1 MIHFP
6 TIPPNVAIYAT
17 CIGFA
22 VAFSVSIVSL
32 IFRPI
37 EKMGAIKVEE
47 SLEWKPVRKETKDV

>member
-6 TIPPNVAIYAT
+6 TIPPSVAIYAT

-47 SLEWKPVRKETKDV
+47 SLAFLE